1 MPQEVALYMDLTI
14 YEMLVYIG
22 KIFQLKQSFIINRI
36 RELSELLDLPESS
49 RVIKNL
55 SGGQQRRVSFAAT
68 VIHNPKLIVL
78 GTIHINS
85 FNSLNCY

>member
-78 GTIHINS
+78 GMIHINS